1 MQHPGRVAG
10 SEGWEEEEEEEEGV
24 GIGMN
29 ERLLVY
35 LHAAPWLINTTS
47 VLQRQQLSANQ

>member
-29 ERLLVY
+29 ERLLVFFACCT
-35 LHAAPWLINTTS
+35 LVDKHD
-47 VLQRQQLSANQ
+47 

>member
-29 ERLLVY
+29 ERCCFFACCALVDK
-35 LHAAPWLINTTS
+35 HEWRVAEAAA
-47 VLQRQQLSANQ
+47 LS

>member
-10 SEGWEEEEEEEEGV
+10 SEGWEEEEKGGEGV

-29 ERLLVY
+29 ERLLVVFFCT
-35 LHAAPWLINTTS
+35 LHPG
-47 VLQRQQLSANQ
+47 

>member
-10 SEGWEEEEEEEEGV
+10 SERWEEEEEEEEGV

-29 ERLLVY
+29 ERLSFFCMR
-35 LHAAPWLINTTS
+35 HPG
-47 VLQRQQLSANQ
+47 